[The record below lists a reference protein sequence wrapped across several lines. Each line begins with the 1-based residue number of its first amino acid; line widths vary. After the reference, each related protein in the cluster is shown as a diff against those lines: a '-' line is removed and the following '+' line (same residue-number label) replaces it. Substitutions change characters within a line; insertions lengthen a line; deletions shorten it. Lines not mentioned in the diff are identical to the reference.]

1 MPFLPSEDFRV
12 AVMPVREF
20 SLLKGNKF
28 PANLNDTNP
37 GALSIC
43 LARETFFWNALFVS
57 FFCKPFTETVV
68 HDTFLKSTETAFLET
83 EKAYRAAEQEF
94 DRAHQELFAYAK
106 QNPDGRSVIL
116 DGKLFVRL
124 NALNC
129 EPVRARLE
137 AARARALARRND
149 LLAERARLMSSLK
162 LIS

>member
-106 QNPDGRSVIL
+106 QNPDGRSAIRRKAVCSIERSEL
-116 DGKLFVRL
+116 
-124 NALNC
+124 
-129 EPVRARLE
+129 RAS
-137 AARARALARRND
+137 ARKTRSRTSPGARPPQ
-149 LLAERARLMSSLK
+149 
-162 LIS
+162 